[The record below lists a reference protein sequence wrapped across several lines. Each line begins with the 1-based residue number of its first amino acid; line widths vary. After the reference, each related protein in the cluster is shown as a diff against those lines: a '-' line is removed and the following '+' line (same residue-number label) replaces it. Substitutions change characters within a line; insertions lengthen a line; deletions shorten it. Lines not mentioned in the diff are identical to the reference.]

1 MTLMCKCSWNYNRI
15 QKSKEWYELINWM
28 NVKLSNWNLN
38 RQLDN
43 LVDLFFNLFY
53 RYKFKK

>member
-1 MTLMCKCSWNYNRI
+1 MCNCNRNYNRI

-38 RQLDN
+38 KQLDN